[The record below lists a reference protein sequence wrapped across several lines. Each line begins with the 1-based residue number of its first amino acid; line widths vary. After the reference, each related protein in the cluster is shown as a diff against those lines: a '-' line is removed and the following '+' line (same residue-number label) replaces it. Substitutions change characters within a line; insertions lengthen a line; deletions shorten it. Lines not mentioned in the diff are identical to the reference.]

1 MIFLSEDGIMFLIY
15 AIPGLFNPSLNII
28 LTHFWDEII
37 LWEAVEIIVEIT
49 VKPGAFYYFI
59 QLIDKYFV
67 KGFRDISFFLI
78 LAQNRAGLGRKMI
91 FKEF

>member
-49 VKPGAFYYFI
+49 PRNHFQKIA
-59 QLIDKYFV
+59 
-67 KGFRDISFFLI
+67 S
-78 LAQNRAGLGRKMI
+78 ANGRK
-91 FKEF
+91 

>member
-49 VKPGAFYYFI
+49 HGVPRHFSNFPKT
-59 QLIDKYFV
+59 
-67 KGFRDISFFLI
+67 FF
-78 LAQNRAGLGRKMI
+78 
-91 FKEF
+91 

>member
-1 MIFLSEDGIMFLIY
+1 MFLIY

-49 VKPGAFYYFI
+49 YGGRRITEEQKIDMINKLKQYNENEIKLGIAKKPPI
-59 QLIDKYFV
+59 KQ
-67 KGFRDISFFLI
+67 
-78 LAQNRAGLGRKMI
+78 
-91 FKEF
+91 

>member
-1 MIFLSEDGIMFLIY
+1 MFLIY

-49 VKPGAFYYFI
+49 GGLLKNSSNSLYE
-59 QLIDKYFV
+59 
-67 KGFRDISFFLI
+67 FF
-78 LAQNRAGLGRKMI
+78 
-91 FKEF
+91 EF

>member
-1 MIFLSEDGIMFLIY
+1 VPIKHLYWLALLKYSLKMISVYGIPKMIFLSEDGIMFLIY

-49 VKPGAFYYFI
+49 GGLLKNSSNSLYE
-59 QLIDKYFV
+59 
-67 KGFRDISFFLI
+67 FF
-78 LAQNRAGLGRKMI
+78 
-91 FKEF
+91 EF

>member
-1 MIFLSEDGIMFLIY
+1 MFLIY

-49 VKPGAFYYFI
+49 PMSLQAF
-59 QLIDKYFV
+59 QAAGDL
-67 KGFRDISFFLI
+67 SFLI
-78 LAQNRAGLGRKMI
+78 LYNPRQ
-91 FKEF
+91 